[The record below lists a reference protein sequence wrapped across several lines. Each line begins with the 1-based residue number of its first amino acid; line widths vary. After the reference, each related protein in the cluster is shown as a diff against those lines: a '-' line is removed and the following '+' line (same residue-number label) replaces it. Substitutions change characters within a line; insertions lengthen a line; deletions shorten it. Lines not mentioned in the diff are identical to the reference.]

1 MDAFNLPAP
10 PAAPP
15 VARLQRIQ
23 RWRWN
28 ELREK
33 VAYRYFCWR
42 SALKSALANTICSVF
57 ASLSTAA
64 GATLAGKQ
72 DVQGGCKCSLC

>member
-10 PAAPP
+10 QAAPP

-23 RWRWN
+23 HWRWN
-28 ELREK
+28 DLREK

-42 SALKSALANTICSVF
+42 YVHKMLWPTQYAQCLLPCP
-57 ASLSTAA
+57 TAA
-64 GATLAGKQ
+64 SATLAEEQ
-72 DVQGGCKCSLC
+72 DVQGGGSFCLC